1 VGGQIKS
8 MPAAAE
14 EKDAMAN
21 EDQSATGTE
30 TASAAADTADISFV
44 VPSHNR
50 RDALAKNL
58 PSLLALQD
66 VLEVIV
72 VIDQR
77 SDDGTEE
84 MVREQFGA
92 EPRVRLLRQPR
103 NGLSSAR
110 NAGCAIAR
118 GEWIVIS
125 DDDLRYPA
133 DYGPTL
139 KRVAAE
145 QHADIVGAPWLNITS
160 DDVETALAAAKARR
174 GGVPTIDDHSVVPER
189 ELETPFMP
197 APALVN
203 RRVFE
208 RVRYDENYG
217 NTGWR
222 DETDFF
228 IQATRAGF
236 RCILSPATAMYQL
249 EQWDGGSRRPRIE
262 YELAA
267 IKNNWRFLSR
277 HGRWLAEQGHIR
289 TPSLGQLSF
298 VRARLQ
304 RTAAGVARNRLG
316 KARARLSRR

>member
-1 VGGQIKS
+1 
-8 MPAAAE
+8 MPS
-14 EKDAMAN
+14 D
-21 EDQSATGTE
+21 D
-30 TASAAADTADISFV
+30 DTRDISFV

-50 RDALAKNL
+50 REALRKNL
-58 PSLLALQD
+58 PALLELDD

-84 MVREQFGA
+84 MVRAEFGDD
-92 EPRVRLLRQPR
+92 PRVRLLRQAA

-125 DDDLRYPA
+125 DDDLRYPH

-139 KRVAAE
+139 KRVARE
-145 QHADIVGAPWLNITS
+145 QHADIVGAPWLNLS
-160 DDVETALAAAKARR
+160 DDDVMAGAGGRARAARR
-174 GGVPTIDDHSVVPER
+174 GADDRRSLGR
-189 ELETPFMP
+189 ARAASCETPFMP
-197 APALVN
+197 APALIN

-228 IQATRAGF
+228 IQATRCGF
-236 RCILSPATAMYQL
+236 RCILTPVTAMYQL
-249 EQWDGGSRRPRIE
+249 EQWEGGSRRPRLE

-277 HGRWLAEQGHIR
+277 HGRWLTEQGHIKSP
-289 TPSLGQLSF
+289 THGQLAF
-298 VRARLQ
+298 VVGRAKLTVRRASLQQPPGARL
-304 RTAAGVARNRLG
+304 RAALGDDRRIAAPGVARPPRHRPRL
-316 KARARLSRR
+316 RR

>member
-1 VGGQIKS
+1 
-8 MPAAAE
+8 MPSS
-14 EKDAMAN
+14 
-21 EDQSATGTE
+21 EDTR
-30 TASAAADTADISFV
+30 DISFV

-50 RDALAKNL
+50 RDALRQNL
-58 PSLLALQD
+58 PALLELAD

-84 MVREQFGA
+84 LIRDEFGA
-92 EPRVRLLRQPR
+92 QESVRLLRQAGD
-103 NGLSSAR
+103 GLSRAR

-125 DDDLRYPA
+125 DDDLRYPH

-139 KRVAAE
+139 KRVARE
-145 QHADIVGAPWLNITS
+145 QRADIVGAPWLNTTA
-160 DDVETALAAAKARR
+160 DDVETALAGARARR
-174 GGVPTIDDHSVVPER
+174 GGVPTIDDHSVVPAQ

-197 APALVN
+197 APALIN

-208 RVRYDENYG
+208 RIRFDESYG

-228 IQATRAGF
+228 IQAMRSGF

-249 EQWDGGSRRPRIE
+249 DQWDGGSRRPRLE
-262 YELAA
+262 YEWTA

-277 HGRWLAEQGHIR
+277 HGRWLTEQGHIKSPTR
-289 TPSLGQLSF
+289 GQLSF
-298 VRARLQ
+298 ALSRLKLVIVGFAGARLQ
-304 RTAAGVARNRLG
+304 RIRGATEKRLTD
-316 KARARLSRR
+316 

>member
-1 VGGQIKS
+1 
-8 MPAAAE
+8 MPNGE
-14 EKDAMAN
+14 N
-21 EDQSATGTE
+21 TR
-30 TASAAADTADISFV
+30 DISFV

-50 RDALAKNL
+50 RDALRKNL
-58 PSLLALQD
+58 PGLLQLDD
-66 VLEVIV
+66 VLEVVV
-72 VIDQR
+72 VIDRR

-84 MVREQFGA
+84 MVAADFGS
-92 EPRVRLLRQPR
+92 EPRVRLLRQGS

-125 DDDLRYPA
+125 DDDLRYPR

-160 DDVETALAAAKARR
+160 DDVESALAAARARR
-174 GGVPTIDDHSVVPER
+174 DGVPTIDDHSVVPER

-197 APALVN
+197 APALIN

-228 IQATRAGF
+228 IQAVRSGF
-236 RCILSPATAMYQL
+236 RCILTPTTAMYQV
-249 EQWDGGSRRPRIE
+249 EQWEGGSRRPRLE
-262 YELAA
+262 YEWSA

-277 HGRWLAEQGHIR
+277 HGRWLAEQGHIKNP
-289 TPSLGQLSF
+289 TQGQLSF
-298 VRARLQ
+298 IYARAKLTLAGYLGERLKRAR
-304 RTAAGVARNRLG
+304 AAFA
-316 KARARLSRR
+316 SRR